1 MMIQISNQ
9 CDEGCPHCLQDS
21 REDGGLMPFDTF
33 KDAVRFGY
41 NTGWHLFL
49 ITGGEPTMHPDM
61 EKLIR
66 WFDDMS
72 QKIKREFGTPIM
84 FAIATNGT
92 WIEDAEKRRMMW
104 RIAKL
109 KSYMFTQVYTNKRW
123 YADYDF
129 IQDWRTELQQIPRCM
144 VDEEE
149 IQMQDLGRAR
159 MNAECQAEVEKNP
172 YRCSCLNAALTARQ
186 VRTPKDYGIQ
196 LESNTQMCS
205 PSVDFK
211 GDVHLSESWLCP
223 SVGNVTTEST
233 DTIYS
238 RMRQFKPCMRC
249 KNSKRLFDDDP
260 KLAVAREI
268 LGIKKDG

>member
-1 MMIQISNQ
+1 MLIQISNQ

-104 RIAKL
+104 RIARL

-129 IQDWRTELQQIPRCM
+129 IQDWRTELQQIPALYGGRRRNPDARSRTGE
-144 VDEEE
+144 DERRMSGRGREE
-149 IQMQDLGRAR
+149 SLPLLMSQCRSG
-159 MNAECQAEVEKNP
+159 
-172 YRCSCLNAALTARQ
+172 
-186 VRTPKDYGIQ
+186 
-196 LESNTQMCS
+196 CS
-205 PSVDFK
+205 P
-211 GDVHLSESWLCP
+211 GAQPEGLRHTAGE
-223 SVGNVTTEST
+223 
-233 DTIYS
+233 
-238 RMRQFKPCMRC
+238 
-249 KNSKRLFDDDP
+249 
-260 KLAVAREI
+260 
-268 LGIKKDG
+268 